1 MKLVE
6 LYLNGS
12 DQEKENLERR
22 YGKTQLKTMV
32 DEIQTGQCYIFL
44 QLSLLYIFLK
54 NIFLN

>member
-12 DQEKENLERR
+12 HQEKENLERR

-44 QLSLLYIFLK
+44 QLSLLSYI
-54 NIFLN
+54 